1 MSTRERAHLAQRKV
15 CVLEGQSRVLQ
26 IHIFK
31 QRIFSGPGE
40 SRHNPRPTAVNQR
53 YRSSQPAQ
61 HGEPLL
67 SIYQGIRHYH
77 STFTGADTERY
88 TLALERKT

>member
-61 HGEPLL
+61 HGSRFIKGYATITQPLREL
-67 SIYQGIRHYH
+67 TQK
-77 STFTGADTERY
+77 DTPW
-88 TLALERKT
+88 L